1 MEVLVNDELVLYGA
15 VGESFWEDGFTA
27 RDVMSALPKLGGKDV
42 NVRINSGGGDAFEG
56 VAIYN
61 ALKLYA
67 GKVTVFVDSVAASA
81 ASIIAMAGNEIV
93 MRKGAVMMIH
103 DPAAMAMGNAQDMQ
117 KAVEMLNTVG
127 DAMAS
132 IYAAKTGEGAD
143 KMRADMKEEIWLTSD
158 EAVARKYADR
168 SDDADAIE
176 ASAFDYRAYSHAP
189 QQIVALSDQKAWSH
203 RLKRPAAKAPTPSEK
218 PKMTDN
224 NTVDTAAIIKA
235 EQDRSSAIIK
245 LCADANVS
253 FLAASMVK
261 DGTTVE
267 AATARIKAE
276 ASRITAI
283 KAKFETAKGMCPQ
296 LDAALVDQFIAA
308 GTSAE
313 AAGDELLTRVAA
325 VANVNTQTTTHGA
338 QPQTDQ
344 VVATA
349 AWDKIVAAGNARRG
363 FAN

>member
-1 MEVLVNDELVLYGA
+1 
-15 VGESFWEDGFTA
+15 
-27 RDVMSALPKLGGKDV
+27 
-42 NVRINSGGGDAFEG
+42 
-56 VAIYN
+56 
-61 ALKLYA
+61 
-67 GKVTVFVDSVAASA
+67 
-81 ASIIAMAGNEIV
+81 
-93 MRKGAVMMIH
+93 
-103 DPAAMAMGNAQDMQ
+103 
-117 KAVEMLNTVG
+117 
-127 DAMAS
+127 
-132 IYAAKTGEGAD
+132 
-143 KMRADMKEEIWLTSD
+143 
-158 EAVARKYADR
+158 
-168 SDDADAIE
+168 
-176 ASAFDYRAYSHAP
+176 
-189 QQIVALSDQKAWSH
+189 
-203 RLKRPAAKAPTPSEK
+203 
-218 PKMTDN
+218 
-224 NTVDTAAIIKA
+224 
-235 EQDRSSAIIK
+235 
-245 LCADANVS
+245 
-253 FLAASMVK
+253 MVK